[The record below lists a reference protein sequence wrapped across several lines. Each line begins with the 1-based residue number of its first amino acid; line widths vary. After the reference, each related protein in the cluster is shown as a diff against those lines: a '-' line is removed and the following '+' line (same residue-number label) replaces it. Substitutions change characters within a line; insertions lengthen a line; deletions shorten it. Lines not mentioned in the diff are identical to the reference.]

1 MDWFWLDSW
10 PSAPAAY
17 IFLFHFHWKQTSF
30 FCNFRIRSEGTTQR
44 NQMNP
49 INTVLVNSLIEE
61 IQLELKGQTG
71 SWRKV
76 SEECNSRYW
85 LMTSSVIFSEVV
97 EK

>member
-1 MDWFWLDSW
+1 
-10 PSAPAAY
+10 
-17 IFLFHFHWKQTSF
+17 
-30 FCNFRIRSEGTTQR
+30 
-44 NQMNP
+44 MNP

>member
-1 MDWFWLDSW
+1 M
-10 PSAPAAY
+10 
-17 IFLFHFHWKQTSF
+17 HFFISFPLETDFF

-85 LMTSSVIFSEVV
+85 LMTSSVTFSEAV